1 MSIKIDRFEAKQKNE
16 KIHEVIYK
24 TKTGIVIK
32 DHKSDVIIAYINLD
46 DDVEENKELA
56 GRIITTIETYIE
68 EKENG
73 AENQDG

>member
-1 MSIKIDRFEAKQKNE
+1 MSLKVDRFEAKQRNE
-16 KIHEVIYK
+16 KIHEVIWK

-68 EKENG
+68 EKEN
-73 AENQDG
+73 AD